1 MAVPERI
8 GEDCGREWMDPAMLE
23 DEEEEDV
30 EEEEEASNPG
40 LLLHV
45 RENGPGKPSS
55 MDAKRTQ
62 DK

>member
-1 MAVPERI
+1 
-8 GEDCGREWMDPAMLE
+8 MDPAMLE
-23 DEEEEDV
+23 DEEEEDE

-40 LLLHV
+40 LLLDV